1 VLSAIAAALAT
12 LLPWGRLFRTVWGMR
27 ILYGWAGLNILLIT
41 VASWA
46 AGGSGSSLLLLY
58 ARTIIPD
65 RGVQVLADRQR
76 LKQVLLNFL
85 SNGVKYNLEGGT
97 ATVSCVGS
105 QAEMLTISVADTGR
119 GIPAEQLERLF
130 SPFDRLGAERT
141 DTEGTGLGLAL
152 SKALVEAMGGT
163 VRVESEVDRGSTFFV
178 DLPVA

>member
-1 VLSAIAAALAT
+1 
-12 LLPWGRLFRTVWGMR
+12 
-27 ILYGWAGLNILLIT
+27 
-41 VASWA
+41 
-46 AGGSGSSLLLLY
+46 
-58 ARTIIPD
+58 
-65 RGVQVLADRQR
+65 
-76 LKQVLLNFL
+76 
-85 SNGVKYNLEGGT
+85 
-97 ATVSCVGS
+97 
-105 QAEMLTISVADTGR
+105 VADTGR